1 MAYSEDLLERL
12 VKGAIIVAVGAVALV
27 GIIFL
32 LLMLAP
38 FAVSVALLDFFY
50 FRHERAKIERKKQQ
64 EIARQYYEDLRI
76 AEERKEI
83 EKKERIIADKRL
95 REWQKIPFGYT
106 RKEYEEKNKKQKP
119 TFEQTNEDYYKESEL
134 TKKQRDTV
142 LAWNYKRLKI
152 SPDGKSGA
160 AFYWVRK
167 RYNESK
173 EHAFFCYLIK
183 DELKKRRIRDVTLNV
198 TEGPDI
204 EFELKKK
211 RYCFEVETGS
221 NLVRD
226 STYVFKKFAFN
237 QQNFHKC
244 FVFVTN
250 KKFKYRYSKMADIVT
265 RATLKKTIAGLG
277 I

>member
-1 MAYSEDLLERL
+1 MAFPEDLLEIL
-12 VKGAIIVAVGAVALV
+12 VKGALV
-27 GIIFL
+27 IAGLVCGLTLAGIIAL
-32 LLMLAP
+32 SLVPLAIGIAFSYFVIFKKELEAIAKTKHEKEMRLKAEEERQKQEREEIQRQL
-38 FAVSVALLDFFY
+38 FADWG
-50 FRHERAKIERKKQQ
+50 RRADE
-64 EIARQYYEDLRI
+64 EIA
-76 AEERKEI
+76 K
-83 EKKERIIADKRL
+83 EKKER
-95 REWQKIPFGYT
+95 E
-106 RKEYEEKNKKQKP
+106 KKQKP

-160 AFYWVRK
+160 AFYWVHK

-183 DELKKRRIRDVTLNV
+183 DELKKRRIREVTLNI

-237 QQNFHKC
+237 QQNYHKC

>member
-1 MAYSEDLLERL
+1 MAFPEDLLEIL
-12 VKGAIIVAVGAVALV
+12 VKGALVIAGLVCGLALA
-27 GIIFL
+27 GIIALSFVP
-32 LLMLAP
+32 LAIGIT
-38 FAVSVALLDFFY
+38 FSY
-50 FRHERAKIERKKQQ
+50 FVLFKKEREAIAKRKHEKEMRLK
-64 EIARQYYEDLRI
+64 
-76 AEERKEI
+76 AEEERERQEREEI
-83 EKKERIIADKRL
+83 LRQLGTWTLRTNEEPANEKKER
-95 REWQKIPFGYT
+95 E
-106 RKEYEEKNKKQKP
+106 KKQKP

-142 LAWNYKRLKI
+142 LAWGYRRLKI

-265 RATLKKTIAGLG
+265 RATLKKTIAELG
-277 I
+277 ES